1 MKATGIVRNIDP
13 LGRIVLPKELRRTRN
28 LEDGTPLEIFMSD
41 DGAIVLRQYTP
52 GCSCCGRTDNLK
64 EYRGVSLCQR
74 CIDAFNSVSEQEQEM
89 CEK

>member
-1 MKATGIVRNIDP
+1 MKATGIVRNVDA
-13 LGRIVLPKELRRTRN
+13 LGRIVLPKELRRILN
-28 LEDGTPLEIFMSD
+28 LEEGTPLEIFTTE
-41 DGAIVLRQYTP
+41 DGAVVLRQYAP